1 MKKGLLLMIAVVGS
15 IISYYTVNLFIVS
28 ISFMQ
33 YFAIEIIITAMHQ
46 LYNQAKKN
54 SLNIN
59 PQ

>member
-1 MKKGLLLMIAVVGS
+1 MIAVLGS

>member
-1 MKKGLLLMIAVVGS
+1 MKKGLLLLIAVLGS

-33 YFAIEIIITAMHQ
+33 YLTIELIITIMHA
-46 LYNQAKKN
+46 LYNKAKKN
-54 SLNIN
+54 NLNIN

>member
-1 MKKGLLLMIAVVGS
+1 MIAVLGS

-33 YFAIEIIITAMHQ
+33 YLIIELIITIMHA
-46 LYNQAKKN
+46 LYNKAKKN
-54 SLNIN
+54 NLNIN